1 VIDEKQQFKGLI
13 YVEEVLRKAV
23 NSAEAPT
30 LTANDLMEPA
40 AKVLL
45 LSDTM
50 QVVLE
55 KMEQENAWL
64 LPVLN
69 DQGQFLGFVSKTAIF
84 NKYRA
89 MLRRQADY
97 MES

>member
-1 VIDEKQQFKGLI
+1 MI

-23 NSAEAPT
+23 NSVENAQ

-40 AKVLL
+40 PKVLQL
-45 LSDTM
+45 QDSM
-50 QVVLE
+50 QTVLE
-55 KMEQENAWL
+55 KMEQGNVWL

-69 DQGQFLGFVSKTAIF
+69 EQGQFLGFVSKTAIF

-89 MLRRQADY
+89 MLRRQADF